1 MTKKIVLIDDNFAIR
16 QVIKIFLTRLSR
28 NNSLDLNI
36 FSTDNGVEGLGYVYI
51 TNPNIVIVD
60 TTLPKYSGREV
71 LDYFVQNPKFQESG
85 INVIV
90 LHEENESDLKLP
102 NNFHVISKNQRGS
115 FKLIVQTIDTILGTS
130 EASTS
135 RGLIERIGN
144 FILSNGNKDDLL
156 LKSITDEAFPKT
168 ILNRIKWIG
177 LEFTSSIALTLLLI
191 LFGKPTDEN
200 ITQQDL
206 DKKAFRS
213 KYYPTLAVTFISS
226 IIILINFALFVGSQ
240 LPLFRNQQQG
250 TTALSTFVVDSV
262 SDSGDFLVGDG
273 YCDTDDSIG
282 DGPCTLRAAIEEA
295 NSIAG
300 VDYIDFNISGTGPFT
315 INLTQNLPQ
324 IISPIIIDG
333 TSQSASSCSN
343 WALQIEISGG
353 NLYEGFSLNSGAGDS
368 VIQGLVMNGMLN
380 HSVFAEGISNIEIL
394 CNVFDF
400 EPDGTT
406 SIPSDSRAILLQNSI
421 GNITIGDTLTGGN
434 LIGSRL
440 DKRSIEIL
448 QTTTS
453 SSPVVDIE
461 NNYIGV
467 EKSGQNAPENLS
479 GLSHVYI
486 SGDDVNSS
494 YPVVNFG
501 GANTLLQDECSGSCN
516 IVACSTGETP
526 SILLSKTGTSTIRG
540 NNLGVKKNGTSSLT
554 YLGTTSCINNAP
566 GSSGVEITQPKGNVL
581 IGGILTSQ
589 RNIIAG
595 FGYHGLIYDDPDA
608 AVSLII
614 NNNIFGTDID
624 ATESL
629 GNAGSN
635 IFFLDGVSTIENN
648 IISGATLLG
657 DVDAAGLIISTEN
670 ANSSIE
676 VFGNYIGT
684 NTSLLTNLGNRDAGI
699 LVDSGSVGSI
709 NIGKIDEIP
718 NYIKYNQYFGVTI
731 DQSYSA
737 VNIINNIIEENI
749 GHGIYFYR
757 SNETSDTSI
766 ISNNIIKNT
775 KGLNNIN
782 SFGHGFASYTSNNIT
797 LSDNLFC
804 HDNPDAQNFDYPSAV
819 FMENGNTGILFD
831 GNSIQSQ
838 YTSGFVVPWSDT
850 GISIIN
856 SNFHTSP
863 QPGVDLGL
871 DPTLGIYPGTTAND
885 IGDTD
890 LGPNNFQNYPE
901 ITSVNDETIN
911 YSLDT
916 HAGDYLV
923 EFHIPNEDPVCGQ
936 GSSLVCTTT
945 ITHAGSG
952 SQNFSLNCPALPSRP
967 YDLAAITTNVL
978 GVDQYG
984 DTSELSP
991 ITTITNPTP
1000 TPTATSVPTPTTIIP
1015 TNTSTPL
1022 VPTNTPNNPN
1032 PTVIQNTVTP
1042 STISSSPTVLPTTST
1057 EPVLFT
1063 DTPTSI
1069 VSPTQEVSPTQGSTG
1084 FFDDFSPGSSYA
1096 LPEDSLLNHP
1106 VVKSKFND
1114 FVDTVKANINA
1125 ETITGT
1131 ILEAGVLVTDFTKPI
1146 TDNLNYLL
1154 SLQFFGEQTALAGI
1168 SVINFLALATPVIIT
1183 FMAEPHIFYFAFFWI
1198 LRRKKTPA
1206 WGVIVDKVTKQ
1217 PVAFAR
1223 IILTQEG
1230 KTLNTFTSDLQ
1241 GRFGLDAKKGR
1252 YKIFVMHS
1260 EYIDESKEIEVK
1272 NDGDTIVLDFEVTPR
1287 LKEDF
1292 QRNFGWWL
1300 YTVKKFLRNNLFVIN
1315 TIIFSTGF
1323 VYTLFSITNS
1333 FSVIN
1338 YAILM
1343 LYIIQILVI
1352 AGFSLTK
1359 SKNLGQVI
1367 DINTNEPVK
1376 GAVVR
1381 LFDDIKQIDVTITDN
1396 EGRYSFIV
1404 DPGTYYLKVNADGF
1418 KFPIRDD
1425 SNIVVNSIGDKL
1437 LKFTA
1442 QDSQKIALKL
1452 YVQSY
1457 ANISIKKNEILSPF
1471 T

>member
-1 MTKKIVLIDDNFAIR
+1 MTNKIVLIDDNFAIR

-28 NNSLDLNI
+28 NNSFDINI

-90 LHEENESDLKLP
+90 LHEEKESDLKLP
-102 NNFHVISKNQRGS
+102 SNFHIISKNQKGS
-115 FKLIVQTIDTILGTS
+115 FSLISKTIDEIFKTSESGNSRKLIDK
-130 EASTS
+130 
-135 RGLIERIGN
+135 IGN
-144 FILSNGNKDDLL
+144 FILINGNKDDLL
-156 LKSITDEAFPKT
+156 NKGLTGKALFNSLF
-168 ILNRIKWIG
+168 NRLKWIW
-177 LEFTSSIALTLLLI
+177 LEFTSSIALTLLL
-191 LFGKPTDEN
+191 LLYGKPTDEN

-226 IIILINFALFVGSQ
+226 IIILINFGLFVGSQ

-250 TTALSTFVVDSV
+250 TTALSTFVVDSIT
-262 SDSGDFLVGDG
+262 DSSDFLVGDG

-300 VDYIDFNISGTGPFT
+300 VDYVDFNISGTGPFT

-333 TSQSASSCSN
+333 TSQSTSSCGD
-343 WALQIEISGG
+343 WALQVEINGG

-380 HSVFAEGISNIEIL
+380 HSIFAEGISNLEIL

-406 SIPSDSRAILLQNSI
+406 SIPSDSRAIHLQNSI
-421 GNITIGDTLTGGN
+421 GNITIGDTTTGGN

-453 SSPVVDIE
+453 SSPVIDIE

-486 SGDDVNSS
+486 SGDDINSS

-526 SILLSKTGTSTIRG
+526 SIFLSKTGTSTIRG
-540 NNLGVKKNGTSSLT
+540 NNLGVKKTGTSSLT

-648 IISGATLLG
+648 IISGVTLLG

-670 ANSSIE
+670 TNSSIE

-684 NTSLLTNLGNRDAGI
+684 NTSLITNLGNRDAGI

-718 NYIKYNQYFGVTI
+718 NYIKYNQYFGITI
-731 DQSYSA
+731 DQSNSA

-804 HDNPDAQNFDYPSAV
+804 HDDPDAQNFDYPSAV

-885 IGDTD
+885 AGDND

-916 HAGDYLV
+916 LAGDYLV

-945 ITHAGSG
+945 ITHTGSG
-952 SQNFSLNCPALPSRP
+952 TQDFSLNCPALPSRP
-967 YDLAAITTNVL
+967 YDLAAITTKVL

-991 ITTITNPTP
+991 ITTVTNPTP
-1000 TPTATSVPTPTTIIP
+1000 TPTATSVPAPTTIIP

-1022 VPTNTPNNPN
+1022 LPTNAPSNPN
-1032 PTVIQNTVTP
+1032 PTTIQNTVTP
-1042 STISSSPTVLPTTST
+1042 TTISSSPTVLATT
-1057 EPVLFT
+1057 
-1063 DTPTSI
+1063 TPTLI
-1069 VSPTQEVSPTQGSTG
+1069 FTPTQDVTPTQVSTG

-1096 LPEDSLLNHP
+1096 LPESSLLNHP
-1106 VVKSKFND
+1106 VVKSKFMDIVD
-1114 FVDTVKANINA
+1114 FIKTNLDPT
-1125 ETITGT
+1125 TISGKFLDVG
-1131 ILEAGVLVTDFTKPI
+1131 IIITDFTNPI
-1146 TDNLNYLL
+1146 YDSINYLL
-1154 SLQFFGEQTALAGI
+1154 SLQFIGEQIAITSVTA
-1168 SVINFLALATPVIIT
+1168 INVFALATPLILT
-1183 FMAEPHIFYFAFFWI
+1183 FISEPHIFYFAFFWI
-1198 LRRKKTPA
+1198 WKKNKPPT
-1206 WGVIVDKVTKQ
+1206 WGVVLDKVTKM

-1223 IILTQEG
+1223 IILTQDG
-1230 KTLNTFTSDLQ
+1230 KTINTYTTDLQ
-1241 GRFGLDAKKGR
+1241 GRYGLDAKKGI
-1252 YKIFVMHS
+1252 YKVFVMHS
-1260 EYIDESKEIEVK
+1260 EYIDESREIVVK
-1272 NDGDTIVLDFEVTPR
+1272 NDGEILVLDFQMNPR
-1287 LKEDF
+1287 FHDELQKSF
-1292 QRNFGWWL
+1292 KWWL
-1300 YTVKKFLRNNLFVIN
+1300 YSSKIFLRKNLFVLN
-1315 TIIFSTGF
+1315 TIVFSAGF
-1323 VYTLFSITNS
+1323 VYTLFAITNS

-1343 LYIIQILVI
+1343 LYIIQILMI
-1352 AGFSLTK
+1352 IIFNAMK
-1359 SKNLGQVI
+1359 EKNLGQVI
-1367 DINTNEPVK
+1367 DINSNEPVK

-1381 LFDDIKQIDVTITDN
+1381 LFDETKQIDVTITDN

-1404 DPGTYYLKVNADGF
+1404 DPGTYYIKVNGDGF
-1418 KFPIRDD
+1418 KFPFKDD
-1425 SNIVVNSIGDKL
+1425 SNIVVNSVGDKL
-1437 LKFTA
+1437 LKFTT
-1442 QDSQKIALKL
+1442 QDSQKISLKL
-1452 YVQSY
+1452 YVQGY
-1457 ANISIKKNEILSPF
+1457 LNMAIRKNEILSPF